1 MHLFHRCPMTKK
13 LEPACALIAS
23 DHDWNGKKTIIL
35 EFKKYGKANITIF
48 DLHLFLTVLPQKD
61 VDS

>member
-1 MHLFHRCPMTKK
+1 MAKK